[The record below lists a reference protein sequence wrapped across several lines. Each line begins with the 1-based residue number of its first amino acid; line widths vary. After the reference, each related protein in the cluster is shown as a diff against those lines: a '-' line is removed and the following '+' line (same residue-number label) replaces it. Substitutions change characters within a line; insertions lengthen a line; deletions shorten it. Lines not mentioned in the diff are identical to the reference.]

1 MVTRKIIGAL
11 LVSTS
16 AAVLPAQ
23 AQFCS
28 TSGTVTTLN
37 FDVRPSLV
45 VNKDAILDTTFGVA
59 GLSGGD
65 ATETLFSFKHT
76 VGAILESAGAPNTAA
91 SREAFVQTMLD
102 TFSPSDTTALNR
114 KAGVLVPF
122 DTRSGEASLS
132 AAGMLN
138 EADTSAT
145 SIAMRPLALFN
156 RFIWRLTIGAI
167 AASIGSS
174 MAR

>member
-11 LVSTS
+11 LVWTS